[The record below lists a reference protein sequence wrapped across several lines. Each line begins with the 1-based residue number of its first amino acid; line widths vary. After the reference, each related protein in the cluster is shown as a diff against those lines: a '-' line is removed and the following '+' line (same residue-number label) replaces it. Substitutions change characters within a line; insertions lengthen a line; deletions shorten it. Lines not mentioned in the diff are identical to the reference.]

1 MTDSNRNS
9 MDGNPRRY
17 QDSPLSSRSGSRPPA
32 RGPRLIDLIG
42 LIVGFGTAALL
53 IRSLWP
59 TTRSMSPGVGVVV
72 VLLYLWLGLAMA
84 GPVLLLIDRRGL
96 NDATRQLSWA
106 QGAWLLI
113 GAYWL
118 ALTALVVPTRMS
130 VHPFLGML
138 PVLVALLLRLIGPRQ
153 TKTRILSRNWTDH
166 VAFLLMATWPM
177 AWIAMILIGKT
188 LF

>member
-1 MTDSNRNS
+1 MTDAPGNTDPRNRH
-9 MDGNPRRY
+9 
-17 QDSPLSSRSGSRPPA
+17 
-32 RGPRLIDLIG
+32 RGPRLIDLTG

-59 TTRSMSPGVGVVV
+59 TSRTMSVEVGVVV
-72 VLLYLWLGLAMA
+72 GLLHLWLGLAMA

-106 QGAWLLI
+106 QLAWLLI
-113 GAYWL
+113 GSYWL

-130 VHPFLGML
+130 VHPLLGVL
-138 PVLVALLLRLIGPRQ
+138 PIGAALLLRGIGPKSSQASLRAQ
-153 TKTRILSRNWTDH
+153 NWTDQ
-166 VAFLLMATWPM
+166 VAVILMATWPL
-177 AWIAMILIGKT
+177 AWIALILLGKT

>member
-1 MTDSNRNS
+1 VTDIPSNSDRCQ
-9 MDGNPRRY
+9 RH
-17 QDSPLSSRSGSRPPA
+17 

-42 LIVGFGTAALL
+42 LVVGFGTAALL

-59 TTRSMSPGVGVVV
+59 TSRSMSFGVGVVV
-72 VLLYLWLGLAMA
+72 GLLHLWLGLAMA

-106 QGAWLLI
+106 QVAWLLI
-113 GAYWL
+113 GSYWL

-130 VHPFLGML
+130 VHPLLGVL
-138 PVLVALLLRLIGPRQ
+138 PIGAALLLRGMGPR
-153 TKTRILSRNWTDH
+153 TPEARLRASNWTDH
-166 VAFLLMATWPM
+166 VALVLMATWPL
-177 AWIAMILIGKT
+177 AWIALILLGKT

>member
-1 MTDSNRNS
+1 M
-9 MDGNPRRY
+9 
-17 QDSPLSSRSGSRPPA
+17 
-32 RGPRLIDLIG
+32 
-42 LIVGFGTAALL
+42 IVGFGTAALL

-59 TTRSMSPGVGVVV
+59 TSRLMSPEVGVVV

-96 NDATRQLSWA
+96 NDATRHLSWA
-106 QGAWLLI
+106 QSAWLLI

-130 VHPFLGML
+130 VHPLLGLL
-138 PVLVALLLRLIGPRQ
+138 PVLVALMLRVIGPRQ
-153 TKTRILSRNWTDH
+153 AKERIISRNWTDR
-166 VAFLLMATWPM
+166 VAFLLIATWPM